1 MSDWRNDPVPV
12 PGMTVASWLRVIWR
26 GGILGVLTYGA
37 LVVLLLVRLIERPF
51 CGQNRPVTP
60 YITQAVCRAAFPIL
74 GMRLRATGT
83 PMQHK
88 GAVVAN
94 HASWLDVFALNAVQ
108 RVYFVA
114 KAEVKVWAGIGWLAR
129 ATGTVFIARRGTE
142 AKRQQ
147 AVFEARL
154 RAGHKLLF
162 FPEGTSTDAVRIL
175 PFKSTL
181 FGAFY
186 SHGLDHILHIQP
198 VTVVY
203 HAPVGRD
210 MRFYGWWGDMDFA
223 PHLLMILATGNP
235 GWVEVIFHPSVPVDG
250 FAGRKEL
257 AAHCEG
263 VIRASHPAG
272 DQGLG
277 DLGRGDHWRG
287 NPGGLSS
294 AVRLR
299 AR

>member
-1 MSDWRNDPVPV
+1 MSDWRRGAMAVPA
-12 PGMTVASWLRVIWR
+12 MTVAAWMRVIAR
-26 GGILGVLTYGA
+26 GSVLAVLTYGA
-37 LVVLLLVRLIERPF
+37 LLILLLVRLIERPL

-60 YITQAVCRAAFPIL
+60 FITQAVCRAAFPIL
-74 GMRLRATGT
+74 GMRLRTRGI
-83 PMQHK
+83 PMGHK

-94 HASWLDVFALNAVQ
+94 HSSWLDVFALNAVQ

-114 KAEVKVWAGIGWLAR
+114 KAEVEGWAAIGWLAR

-147 AVFEARL
+147 ALFEARL
-154 RAGHKLLF
+154 RAGHRLLF
-162 FPEGTSTDAVRIL
+162 FPEGTSTDTARIL

-203 HAPVGRD
+203 HAPAGRD
-210 MRFYGWWGDMDFA
+210 ARYYGWWGDMEFA

-235 GWVEVIFHPSVPVDG
+235 GWVEVIFHAPVAVDT
-250 FAGRKEL
+250 FVGRKEL
-257 AAHCEG
+257 AAYCEA

-272 DQGLG
+272 EHGHDG
-277 DLGRGDHWRG
+277 
-287 NPGGLSS
+287 
-294 AVRLR
+294 
-299 AR
+299 